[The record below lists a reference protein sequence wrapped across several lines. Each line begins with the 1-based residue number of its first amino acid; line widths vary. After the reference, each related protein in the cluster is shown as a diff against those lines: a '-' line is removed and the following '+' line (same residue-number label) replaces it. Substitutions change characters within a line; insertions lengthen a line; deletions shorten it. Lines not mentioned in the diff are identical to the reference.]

1 MSQPS
6 SSSSKTSVVIAGS
19 GSAGLCAALWLSIY
33 KVPYRI
39 LDSRSGPLE
48 VGQADGV
55 QCRTVEIFESFGLA
69 DELRKEAYW
78 VNEVTFWSDG
88 SESKISSEETNGIQ
102 DELRSIKRTGQA
114 ADTAPGLSHQ
124 PHVILN
130 QARINGLMLGAMK
143 KHNGQEVEY
152 GKKVLGVRVDISLG
166 EDVDDYPVTVQ
177 IVNTNGEEEDIKTK
191 YLIGSD
197 GAHSSVRRSL
207 NIPMI
212 GDSSDSVWGVMDTY
226 PITNFPDIRKKSVI
240 HSAHGVLL
248 IIPREGGSLARFYIE
263 LHSSTVPKSVTLAQL
278 QESARRIFY
287 PYMLEFADTYWWS
300 GYSIGQR
307 LAERFHEG
315 ERVFLA
321 GDACHTHSPKAG
333 QGMNTSLQDG
343 YNIGWKLG
351 QLLTGRASS
360 SLLSTYLLERQ
371 KTAKTLIDF
380 DRVWAK
386 QIARGKSVGEDGKE
400 VDFSETFVR
409 AGRYTAGLT
418 ASYDDSIATMGVWS
432 DQRVAT
438 GVKVGMRFPTAQV
451 VRFCDA
457 KAMQLV
463 NALPSDGRWRIVVFA
478 GDINEEESLKRL
490 EEVSFIDV
498 WRS

>member
-1 MSQPS
+1 
-6 SSSSKTSVVIAGS
+6 
-19 GSAGLCAALWLSIY
+19 
-33 KVPYRI
+33 
-39 LDSRSGPLE
+39 
-48 VGQADGV
+48 
-55 QCRTVEIFESFGLA
+55 
-69 DELRKEAYW
+69 
-78 VNEVTFWSDG
+78 
-88 SESKISSEETNGIQ
+88 
-102 DELRSIKRTGQA
+102 
-114 ADTAPGLSHQ
+114 
-124 PHVILN
+124 
-130 QARINGLMLGAMK
+130 
-143 KHNGQEVEY
+143 
-152 GKKVLGVRVDISLG
+152 
-166 EDVDDYPVTVQ
+166 
-177 IVNTNGEEEDIKTK
+177 
-191 YLIGSD
+191 
-197 GAHSSVRRSL
+197 
-207 NIPMI
+207 
-212 GDSSDSVWGVMDTY
+212 
-226 PITNFPDIRKKSVI
+226 
-240 HSAHGVLL
+240 
-248 IIPREGGSLARFYIE
+248 
-263 LHSSTVPKSVTLAQL
+263 
-278 QESARRIFY
+278 
-287 PYMLEFADTYWWS
+287 
-300 GYSIGQR
+300 
-307 LAERFHEG
+307 
-315 ERVFLA
+315 
-321 GDACHTHSPKAG
+321 
-333 QGMNTSLQDG
+333 MNTSLQDG

-386 QIARGKSVGEDGKE
+386 QITRGKSVGEDGKE

-418 ASYDDSIATMGVWS
+418 ASYDDSIATRGVWS